1 MGSRGRRQIAG
12 MERTPSGAISRSK
25 TSIAKRAEVARQA
38 AKDAEKRAARVGRT
52 LQERTQ
58 QARARAHGLTAAQSA
73 SHNAESIE
81 GRLYLKN
88 VITRTELLAVEH
100 YQRTLARFAR
110 ESGTPGISGN
120 PLARYIP
127 SDAPCVPRG
136 TSSGNALAQHH
147 YDDAQAA
154 LARAGAEAASA
165 IACVCRRRQEL
176 PEQLV
181 PAFVRGVIALVGHY
195 RLGTDPDREARAKVA

>member
-25 TSIAKRAEVARQA
+25 TSIAKRAEIARQA

-58 QARARAHGLTAAQSA
+58 QARARAHGLTAVQSA
-73 SHNAESIE
+73 SHHAESIE
-81 GRLYLKN
+81 GRLYLKDI
-88 VITRTELLAVEH
+88 ITRTELLAIEH
-100 YQRTLARFAR
+100 YLRTLARFGR
-110 ESGTPGISGN
+110 EAGVPMISGN

-127 SDAPCVPRG
+127 SDAPVLPRG
-136 TSSGNALAQHH
+136 TNSGNALAQIHL
-147 YDDAQAA
+147 DDATDAIQH
-154 LARAGAEAASA
+154 AGSEAAWA
-165 IACVCRRRQEL
+165 IACVCRRREEL
-176 PEQLV
+176 PGAMI
-181 PAFVRGVIALVGHY
+181 PSFIRGAIALVGHY